1 MIETR
6 AAARTSATTAEDR
19 MADVWRQLGTVVD
32 PELDES
38 VTDMKFISRAEVDAS
53 NCVHVD
59 FRLPTYWCAANFAFM
74 MADDMRTVLRALP
87 WVKDTKIVL
96 GEHMYADAINTGIAE
111 GRSFQETFGKEADGD
126 IREVRRTFLVKAFQ
140 RRQEALINHLIT
152 IGMPPERIVAMTMAG
167 LSADAVDEEAQKLV
181 QRYLERRDVISSTTL
196 ASLAFV
202 SVDDKPL
209 QAKTLKDYL
218 SGLRRIRANA
228 EFNGAVCRGLL
239 AVRFDMETPL
249 ASKTTETCRS
259 QAAVTGNNNTAS
271 QQLRNVKG

>member
-1 MIETR
+1 MIVTS
-6 AAARTSATTAEDR
+6 AAASTSASTCDDR

-38 VTDMKFISRAEVDAS
+38 VTDMNFISRAEVDAS
-53 NCVHVD
+53 HCVHVD
-59 FRLPTYWCAANFAFM
+59 FRLPTFWCAANFAFM

-87 WVKDTKIVL
+87 WVKDTKIIL

-126 IREVRRTFLVKAFQ
+126 ISEVRRTFLVKAFQ
-140 RRQEALINHLIT
+140 RRQEALLNYLISA
-152 IGMPPERIVAMTMAG
+152 GMKTERIVAMTMAG
-167 LSADAVDEEAQKLV
+167 ISSLAADDEAQKLV
-181 QRYLERRDVISSTTL
+181 ARYLDRRDVISATTL
-196 ASLAFV
+196 ASPAFITAEGHQ
-202 SVDDKPL
+202 L
-209 QAKTLKDYL
+209 EAQNLKSYL

-249 ASKTTETCRS
+249 APKTTKTCR
-259 QAAVTGNNNTAS
+259 
-271 QQLRNVKG
+271 